1 MHDLEGLRCV
11 LSKFGQLMQAGFFLV
26 HMLSRAGDEW
36 DKRGR
41 SVHGLVSVCGTC
53 MGMYRR

>member
-41 SVHGLVSVCGTC
+41 SVHGFIPVCGTC
-53 MGMYRR
+53 IGGV